1 MTKRI
6 FLKAIATILVL
17 TLTCVGLPTFA
28 VESRTN
34 MSTSRVFNEAF
45 MFDMQEDEYME
56 ATATAFITFA
66 YEVDEDYWI
75 DEDPMN
81 SMYEDLS
88 ISAYGSGY
96 THLYDGQGY
105 EQEDFV
111 YTFSFEMWIWETLG
125 SPFGNTEH
133 VLDSASDLALP
144 EELRLMIGINGLY
157 DLSFPII
164 GTVQINSAAYF
175 HKDPSTGD
183 ILFSSNGSLYPDAE
197 NSYTMISYG
206 GAWVPVIDD

>member
-1 MTKRI
+1 
-6 FLKAIATILVL
+6 
-17 TLTCVGLPTFA
+17 
-28 VESRTN
+28 
-34 MSTSRVFNEAF
+34 

-111 YTFSFEMWIWETLG
+111 YTFSFEMWMWETLD
-125 SPFGNTEH
+125 SPLGNGDAL
-133 VLDSASDLALP
+133 LDSASDLTLP
-144 EELRLMIGINGLY
+144 EGQHLTIGVDGLY
-157 DLSFPII
+157 DLSFPIV
-164 GTVQINSAAYF
+164 GTVQINGAAYF
-175 HKDPSTGD
+175 HKDPSTGR
-183 ILFSSNGSLYPDAE
+183 ILFSSNGSLYPE
-197 NSYTMISYG
+197 VESSITLVSYG
-206 GAWVPVIDD
+206 GAWEPAIEE